1 MNIFIIGT
9 GMGDTKTLT
18 VSAKEKIENADIIIG
33 AKRVTHPFAVS
44 GKKVF
49 SEYNAEKIAEIIKN
63 NPCENTAVLF
73 SGDASFFSGAKK
85 LLKLFPAAQIEAGI
99 SCVSYFSAKTGL
111 AYDDMNIV
119 SMHGRECNIV
129 SEVRGHKKTFVL
141 LGENPCKKLCRFG
154 LGDAEVYIGEN
165 LSYENE
171 RILHGKAADF
181 AETEIAPLSVMIIV
195 NENYDNHVRIGI
207 SDDEFITGKAP
218 MTKSSVRAVSISKL
232 EIKPDDICYDIGAG
246 TGSVSIEMALLCP
259 KGKVYAV
266 EKKSDAAELIE
277 ENAVKFMADNIEVI
291 QGEAPVALDGL
302 PKADK
307 VFIGGSSGNI
317 AEIIRKC
324 DCPKVVVNAITLET
338 LEGTLKAFDEQGY
351 TYEVTQ
357 ISAAYG
363 RKVAG
368 YNMMTAQN
376 PVFVI
381 SGEKE

>member
-1 MNIFIIGT
+1 MNIFIIGA
-9 GMGDTKTLT
+9 GMGNTKILT
-18 VSAKEKIENADIIIG
+18 ASAKEKIENADIIIG
-33 AKRVTHPFAVS
+33 AKRVIEPFAVS
-44 GKKVF
+44 DKRVF
-49 SEYNAEKIAEIIKN
+49 SEYNAEKIADIIRG
-63 NPCENTAVLF
+63 NPCENAVVLF
-73 SGDASFFSGAKK
+73 SGDASFFSGARK
-85 LLKLFPAAQIEAGI
+85 LLELFPKAQIEAGI
-99 SCVSYFSAKTGL
+99 SCVSCFCAKTGL

-129 SEVRGHKKTFVL
+129 SEIRGHKKTFAL

-154 LGDAEVYIGEN
+154 LGDTEVYIGEN

-171 RILHGKAADF
+171 RILHGNAADF
-181 AETEIAPLSVMIIV
+181 AEAEIAPLSVMVIV
-195 NENYDNHVRIGI
+195 NENYDNRVRIGI

-218 MTKSSVRAVSISKL
+218 MTKSSVRAVSVSRL
-232 EIKPDDICYDIGAG
+232 EIRPDDICYDVGAG
-246 TGSVSIEMALLCP
+246 TGSVSVEMALLCP
-259 KGKVYAV
+259 KGKVYAI
-266 EKKSDAAELIE
+266 EKQSDAAELIK

-324 DCPKVVVNAITLET
+324 GCPKVVVNAITLET
-338 LEGTLKAFDEQGY
+338 LEGTLKAFDGQGY

-357 ISAAYG
+357 ISVAYG
-363 RKVAG
+363 KKVAG

-381 SGEKE
+381 SGEKL